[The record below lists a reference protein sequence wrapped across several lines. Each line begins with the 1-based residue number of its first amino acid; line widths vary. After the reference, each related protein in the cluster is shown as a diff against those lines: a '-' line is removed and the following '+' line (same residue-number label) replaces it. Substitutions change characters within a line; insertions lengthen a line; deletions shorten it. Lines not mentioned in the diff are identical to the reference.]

1 MSYQRQRRD
10 LGDELGS
17 KGHLQWKYRQP
28 EAKTFPSGRKTM
40 TQSIT
45 VGSGTAGARKGKL
58 AHVIL
63 TMSSWEPLADDEV
76 GQEGRIS
83 YFKNH
88 LHGQES
94 ISGNPDSVG
103 LGHGLSVYL

>member
-1 MSYQRQRRD
+1 
-10 LGDELGS
+10 
-17 KGHLQWKYRQP
+17 
-28 EAKTFPSGRKTM
+28 M
-40 TQSIT
+40 TQSVT
-45 VGSGTAGARKGKL
+45 VGSGTAGAGQGKP

-63 TMSSWEPLADDEV
+63 TIGSWGPLAEDGV

-83 YFKNH
+83 CFKNH
-88 LHGQES
+88 RHGQGS